1 MKERTGNMI
10 ALSIALIVCA
20 VLLCFK
26 GIKVDY
32 KYTYIET
39 FQEVKQDGAPMGFQT
54 DEQLQEDQ
62 DNEKV
67 PTMDDMG
74 QAIQDVIGGI
84 EDGEE

>member
-1 MKERTGNMI
+1 MI

-32 KYTYIET
+32 KHTHIET
-39 FQEVKQDGAPMGFQT
+39 FQEVEQNVMLPGFPT
-54 DEQLQEDQ
+54 DNQLQEDQ
-62 DNEKV
+62 DKEKA
-67 PTMDDMG
+67 PTLDDMV
-74 QAIQDVIGGI
+74 QALQDVIGGI

>member
-1 MKERTGNMI
+1 MI
-10 ALSIALIVCA
+10 ALSIVLIVCA

-39 FQEVKQDGAPMGFQT
+39 FQEVKQDGAPIGFQT

-62 DNEKV
+62 DNENI
-67 PTMDDMG
+67 PTMDDMV
-74 QAIQDVIGGI
+74 QALQDVIGGI

>member
-1 MKERTGNMI
+1 MR
-10 ALSIALIVCA
+10 ALRIALIVCA

-67 PTMDDMG
+67 PTMDDMV
-74 QAIQDVIGGI
+74 QALQDVIGGI

>member
-1 MKERTGNMI
+1 MI

-20 VLLCFK
+20 ALLCFK

-39 FQEVKQDGAPMGFQT
+39 FQEVKQDGTPMGFQT

-62 DNEKV
+62 DNEHV
-67 PTMDDMG
+67 PTMDDMV
-74 QAIQDVIGGI
+74 QALQDVIGGI

>member
-1 MKERTGNMI
+1 MI
-10 ALSIALIVCA
+10 ALGIALIVCA

-67 PTMDDMG
+67 PTMDDMV
-74 QAIQDVIGGI
+74 QALQDVIGGI

>member
-1 MKERTGNMI
+1 MI

-39 FQEVKQDGAPMGFQT
+39 FQEVKQDGTQMGFQT

-62 DNEKV
+62 DNEHV
-67 PTMDDMG
+67 PTMDDMV
-74 QAIQDVIGGI
+74 QALQDVIGGI

>member
-1 MKERTGNMI
+1 MI
-10 ALSIALIVCA
+10 APSIALIVCA

-26 GIKVDY
+26 GVKVDY

-67 PTMDDMG
+67 PTMDDMV
-74 QAIQDVIGGI
+74 QALQDVIGGI

>member
-1 MKERTGNMI
+1 MI
-10 ALSIALIVCA
+10 AESIALNACA

-62 DNEKV
+62 DNENI
-67 PTMDDMG
+67 PTMDDMV
-74 QAIQDVIGGI
+74 QALQDVIGGI

>member
-1 MKERTGNMI
+1 MI

-20 VLLCFK
+20 TLLCFK

-67 PTMDDMG
+67 PTMDDMV
-74 QAIQDVIGGI
+74 QALQDVIGGI

>member
-1 MKERTGNMI
+1 MI
-10 ALSIALIVCA
+10 ALSIALIVC
-20 VLLCFK
+20 VTILCFK

-67 PTMDDMG
+67 PTMDDMV
-74 QAIQDVIGGI
+74 QALQDVIGGI
-84 EDGEE
+84 EDGDE

>member
-1 MKERTGNMI
+1 MI
-10 ALSIALIVCA
+10 ALSIALSVCA

-39 FQEVKQDGAPMGFQT
+39 VQEVKQDGAPMGFQT

-67 PTMDDMG
+67 PTMDDIV
-74 QAIQDVIGGI
+74 QALQDVIGGK

>member
-1 MKERTGNMI
+1 MI

-20 VLLCFK
+20 VLLCLK
-26 GIKVDY
+26 RIKVDY

-62 DNEKV
+62 DNENI
-67 PTMDDMG
+67 PTMDDMV
-74 QAIQDVIGGI
+74 QALQDVIGGI